1 MQSMKKCNKA
11 IKKPAWPR
19 RRAEKLSA
27 VTAALRPSKLD
38 EFLAARPA
46 HRSGLT
52 LIVGH
57 IFFSTIYYE
66 SIWLDPFTNIAFAI
80 STSENRPT
88 FNLSYWMTCTR
99 FRMNSRN
106 RSVSQNSQRSSAS
119 GSSIILDKYRPS
131 IFQRDMPFQ
140 GVRQRGNAWIIK

>member
-1 MQSMKKCNKA
+1 MNTA
-11 IKKPAWPR
+11 IKQTSMASAPTNYR
-19 RRAEKLSA
+19 RRRSHHQNSA
-27 VTAALRPSKLD
+27 AAHPRILGCAAQTAQRSRPI
-38 EFLAARPA
+38 FIA
-46 HRSGLT
+46 
-52 LIVGH
+52 GH
-57 IFFSTIYYE
+57 TITTIYYE

-131 IFQRDMPFQ
+131 VFQRDMTFQ